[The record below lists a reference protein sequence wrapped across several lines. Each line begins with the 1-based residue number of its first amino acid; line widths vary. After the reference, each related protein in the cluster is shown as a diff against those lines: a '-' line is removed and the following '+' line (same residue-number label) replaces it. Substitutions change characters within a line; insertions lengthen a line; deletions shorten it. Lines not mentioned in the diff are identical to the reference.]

1 MLAWP
6 GLTVKY
12 TGGESRQ
19 SSVLRAPPGTSLDD
33 TDVAYCQS
41 RAFGSTGWF
50 VFTQRSG
57 SFGFRTET
65 TSLSPS
71 ANAVA
76 AASPD

>member
-1 MLAWP
+1 MMAPAISMLAWP

-19 SSVLRAPPGTSLDD
+19 SSVLRAPAGTSLDD

-50 VFTQRSG
+50 VG
-57 SFGFRTET
+57 K
-65 TSLSPS
+65 
-71 ANAVA
+71 
-76 AASPD
+76 ASWGICK